1 MLELKRTLRLFKGAA
16 VSIIRECKQKASRF
30 VITPIKVFSASRD
43 PTKHILFHL
52 MFYSYFSVTS
62 AKKTP
67 KPSNTISSWKG
78 TCPALFCRPTK
89 GKDSTSQPTITER
102 PGDPAEYSVAV
113 PSFRSFLL
121 H

>member
-30 VITPIKVFSASRD
+30 VITPTKVFSASRD

-62 AKKTP
+62 AKK
-67 KPSNTISSWKG
+67 N
-78 TCPALFCRPTK
+78 
-89 GKDSTSQPTITER
+89 SQTFK
-102 PGDPAEYSVAV
+102 Y
-113 PSFRSFLL
+113 